1 MNKQQSYAVIK
12 FHEEFN
18 EFLLPQ
24 RRNTAFKHCFK
35 GRVSVKDLIES
46 LGVPHTEIDLI
57 VVNGK
62 SVDFTY
68 HVQHEDQ
75 IDVLPMLESMN
86 LAGLSKIRSEPLKN
100 IRFVIDSH
108 LGKLAKYLRM
118 LGFDVL
124 YDNNYADSEL
134 AFLSS
139 SKNRILLTRDC
150 DLLKRRI
157 IDYGHF
163 VRQTQP
169 LKQLQEIIKW
179 LNLKPLI
186 KPFYRCIRCNGLLHT
201 VDKTEVEDHL
211 LSKTKQ
217 YYHEFKQCLDCKH
230 VYWKGSHYQ
239 KMQRFIDSII
249 GEEQVINKP

>member
-1 MNKQQSYAVIK
+1 MKMNKQQSYAV
-12 FHEEFN
+12 FRFYEELN

-24 RRNTAFKHCFK
+24 RRKIAFKHNFK

-57 VVNGK
+57 LVNGK

-75 IDVLPMLESMN
+75 ISVYPMFERLDI
-86 LAGLSKIRSEPLKN
+86 AGLSKIRSEPLRT

-134 AFLSS
+134 ALLSS
-139 SKNRILLTRDC
+139 SENRILLTRDRG
-150 DLLKRRI
+150 LLKRRI
-157 IDYGHF
+157 VEYGHF
-163 VRQTQP
+163 VRETQP
-169 LKQLQEIIKW
+169 LKQLQEIIQW
-179 LNLKPLI
+179 LDLKRFI
-186 KPFYRCIRCNGLLHT
+186 KPFHRCIRCNGLLIT
-201 VDKTEVEDHL
+201 VDKTEIEDRL
-211 LSKTKQ
+211 LPATKQ
-217 YYHEFKQCLDCKH
+217 YYHEFKQCQDCKH
-230 VYWKGSHYQ
+230 VYWKGSHYER
-239 KMQRFIDSII
+239 MQRLIANIID
-249 GEEQVINKP
+249 EEKI